1 MAKIYLIE
9 QSLTKS
15 IVSRLCP
22 NILTTKGKTN
32 DFTSGDTAVSPAI
45 IHVKRT
51 DEQRCTDGSQT
62 GGYRQK
68 EQMQSGSPDSLL
80 EQEKDTGGNPD
91 VNKACESVNSTVSVS
106 TSQL

>member
-51 DEQRCTDGSQT
+51 DEQRCTDGCPKLEATDKKNRCKVGAQT
-62 GGYRQK
+62 A
-68 EQMQSGSPDSLL
+68 S
-80 EQEKDTGGNPD
+80 
-91 VNKACESVNSTVSVS
+91 
-106 TSQL
+106 